1 MEQNYNPSIGCS
13 VSACR
18 YNCTDKQFCSLDRI
32 SVSDAKSPAKKC
44 KDTLCGSFECRAGD
58 Q

>member
-1 MEQNYNPSIGCS
+1 MDQNYNPSIGCN

-18 YNCTDKQFCSLDRI
+18 YNCADSQYCSLDKI
-32 SVSDAKSPAKKC
+32 NVSDAKSPARKC
-44 KDTLCGSFECRAGD
+44 KDTLCGSFECRTDG